1 MVIIIMIII
10 LFSKILI
17 FNETLVL
24 VIIAT
29 SYLSLHRC
37 CCASERTTFIPQ
49 KIIIH
54 GVAIASEQLR
64 NENEVVNEKVTL
76 GFDIHSAI
84 NEYKV

>member
-1 MVIIIMIII
+1 MTN
-10 LFSKILI
+10 LLTYH
-17 FNETLVL
+17 ETLVL